1 MTNNNK
7 IVHFLFV
14 QPAETCIYYPVQ
26 SYLLVLKSLSGK
38 AINVTLGCNETETFL
53 NGLEDNKMY
62 TYSVTAIDTIGYA
75 TTDSE
80 KFLSEFN

>member
-1 MTNNNK
+1 M
-7 IVHFLFV
+7 
-14 QPAETCIYYPVQ
+14 QPIETCIYYPVK

-38 AINVTLGCNETETFL
+38 AVSFTLGSKETETFL

-62 TYSVTAIDTIGYA
+62 AYSITAINTIGNA

-80 KFLSEFN
+80 KTLSEFNYNDWYHI